1 MSGAAGS
8 TAAAN
13 AAVSK
18 GPIAQ
23 SNSSIVLSIAKAVRS
38 CVPSAMAAQRALIME
53 PMAGMKAPA
62 TAMKNPEMSSG
73 RSRCM
78 LTTNAIMNVALM
90 MHSKGSTRD

>member
-1 MSGAAGS
+1 
-8 TAAAN
+8 
-13 AAVSK
+13 
-18 GPIAQ
+18 
-23 SNSSIVLSIAKAVRS
+23 
-38 CVPSAMAAQRALIME
+38 MAAQRALIME